1 MTLLKTNGNVVK
13 PYFDSFFDEFFN
25 TTGSAH
31 EPRWSTVP
39 VNIHETKDA
48 YHIELSVPGVKK
60 EDIKTDVEHNI
71 LTISYEIKE
80 ETKKEDYKTI
90 RREFRQQN
98 FKRSFTLSDKVQVD
112 AIEGKYE
119 DGVLKIHVPKKPEA
133 QLVSKQITI
142 K

>member
-13 PYFDSFFDEFFN
+13 PPFNSFFDDFFYN
-25 TTGSAH
+25 TGAALET
-31 EPRWSTVP
+31 RWSAVP

-48 YHIELSVPGVKK
+48 YHLELSVPGVKK
-60 EDIKTDVEHNI
+60 EDIKIDVDHNI
-71 LTISYEIKE
+71 LTVSYEIKE

-90 RREFRQQN
+90 RREFRQHN
-98 FKRSFTLSDKVQVD
+98 FKRSFTLSDKVNAE

-119 DGVLKIHVPKKPEA
+119 DGVLKIFVPKKPEA
-133 QLVSKQITI
+133 QLVAKQIAI